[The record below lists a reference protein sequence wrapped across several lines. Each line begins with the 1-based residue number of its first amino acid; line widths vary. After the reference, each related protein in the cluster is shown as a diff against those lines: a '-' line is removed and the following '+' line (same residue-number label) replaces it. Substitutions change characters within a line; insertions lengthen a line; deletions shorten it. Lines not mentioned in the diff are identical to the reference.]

1 MQRFEAVY
9 GRLARSAMPKRL
21 RLQCG
26 MLEFAAMKSTPRET
40 TVGSTELILR
50 AAWRGLMNGYDHAVI
65 YLGVVWLGV
74 LCLAWTPLALI
85 AYPLLSERRGQ
96 ALGRYAIMR
105 TFRIYLACL
114 SASRRFSFDL
124 KALDALRNE
133 RSLILAPN
141 HPGLLDAVMV
151 ISRLPNVACVLKA
164 DLMNN
169 IFLGAGSR
177 LARYIRNE
185 PVRQMV
191 HLGIDDVRDGSHLLL
206 FPEGTRTV
214 TQPVNPLKGSLG
226 LIANY
231 AQVPVQTILIET
243 DSVYLSKGWPLF
255 RKPPMPIHYRVR
267 LGKRFDPPQ
276 HTQRFMLEL
285 QHYFAHELVHGSAF
299 YPAGSLPM
307 QGERVLDPPSRA
319 RS

>member
-1 MQRFEAVY
+1 
-9 GRLARSAMPKRL
+9 
-21 RLQCG
+21 
-26 MLEFAAMKSTPRET
+26 MLEFAAMKITPNQANI
-40 TVGSTELILR
+40 GSTGLIMR
-50 AAWRGLMNGYDHAVI
+50 AAWRVLLNGYDHGVV
-65 YLGVVWLGV
+65 YLGVIWLGV

-85 AYPLLSERRGQ
+85 IYPFLSARRGQ
-96 ALGRYAIMR
+96 TLGRYAIMGV
-105 TFRIYLACL
+105 FRIYLASL
-114 SASRRFSFDL
+114 SLSRRFSFDL
-124 KALDALRNE
+124 KALDTLRAE
-133 RSLILAPN
+133 PSLILAPN
-141 HPGLLDAVMV
+141 HPSLLDAVMV

-164 DLMNN
+164 ELMNN

-191 HLGIDDVRDGSHLLL
+191 RSAISDVVCGSHLLL
-206 FPEGTRTV
+206 FPEGTRT
-214 TQPVNPLKGSLG
+214 TTSPVNPLKGSIG

-285 QHYFAHELVHGSAF
+285 EHYFAHELVQGSAF
-299 YPAGSLPM
+299 YPASSLPT
-307 QGERVLDPPSRA
+307 QAERILDPPSHA
-319 RS
+319 PS